1 MEIDEDAAL
10 HIQKVRQHPVIQLRC
25 QNLHEADR
33 TQLFAHAE
41 HPAGL
46 ELKGAGRDK
55 VLGGQPGWSQPVPR
69 KAERLLL
76 VHPQNVVHDV
86 QALKAVQRRSYNAQ
100 PLEVVQEVGFD
111 ALQTG
116 LCGAEVVG
124 LNAEREILGLN
135 EAVVAAG
142 KLILQHTGVLGADAV
157 KLVPAG
163 RNGNAP
169 CKGFLRS
176 REVHKGKLE
185 LHGAVKVVQEIAPRL
200 KDGGL
205 VLILRELVVDV
216 LILDRFG
223 VARVGHT
230 ADAVRPHT
238 LIRDAVLRRFFF
250 LIRSVRSCDGGFDLF
265 SFGAGQ
271 LFLFGQFD
279 TPPGLTGFAAPER
292 HKNCWSY
299 TGAALASGS
308 TRGRCCG

>member
-1 MEIDEDAAL
+1 M
-10 HIQKVRQHPVIQLRC
+10 
-25 QNLHEADR
+25 
-33 TQLFAHAE
+33 
-41 HPAGL
+41 
-46 ELKGAGRDK
+46 
-55 VLGGQPGWSQPVPR
+55 
-69 KAERLLL
+69 
-76 VHPQNVVHDV
+76 
-86 QALKAVQRRSYNAQ
+86 
-100 PLEVVQEVGFD
+100 
-111 ALQTG
+111 
-116 LCGAEVVG
+116 
-124 LNAEREILGLN
+124 
-135 EAVVAAG
+135 
-142 KLILQHTGVLGADAV
+142 
-157 KLVPAG
+157 
-163 RNGNAP
+163 
-169 CKGFLRS
+169 
-176 REVHKGKLE
+176 
-185 LHGAVKVVQEIAPRL
+185 HGAVKVVQEIAPRL

>member
-10 HIQKVRQHPVIQLRC
+10 HIQKVRQHPVIQLWC

-33 TQLFAHAE
+33 AQLFAHAE

-55 VLGGQPGWSQPVPR
+55 VLGGQPGGSQPVPR

-86 QALKAVQRRSYNAQ
+86 QALKAVQRRSHNAQ
-100 PLEVVQEVGFD
+100 PLEVVQKIGFD

-116 LCGAEVVG
+116 LCRAEVVG
-124 LNAEREILGLN
+124 FNAESEILGLN

-157 KLVPAG
+157 KFIPAG

-176 REVHKGKLE
+176 REVHKGKLK

-205 VLILRELVVDV
+205 VLVLRKLVVDV

-223 VARVGHT
+223 VARIGHT
-230 ADAVRPHT
+230 TDAVRPHT
-238 LIRDAVLRRFFF
+238 LIRDAVLRRFFL

-299 TGAALASGS
+299 TGAASASGS

>member
-1 MEIDEDAAL
+1 M
-10 HIQKVRQHPVIQLRC
+10 
-25 QNLHEADR
+25 
-33 TQLFAHAE
+33 
-41 HPAGL
+41 
-46 ELKGAGRDK
+46 
-55 VLGGQPGWSQPVPR
+55 
-69 KAERLLL
+69 
-76 VHPQNVVHDV
+76 
-86 QALKAVQRRSYNAQ
+86 
-100 PLEVVQEVGFD
+100 
-111 ALQTG
+111 
-116 LCGAEVVG
+116 
-124 LNAEREILGLN
+124 
-135 EAVVAAG
+135 
-142 KLILQHTGVLGADAV
+142 
-157 KLVPAG
+157 
-163 RNGNAP
+163 
-169 CKGFLRS
+169 
-176 REVHKGKLE
+176 
-185 LHGAVKVVQEIAPRL
+185 HGAVKVVQEIAPRL

-299 TGAALASGS
+299 TDAASASGS
-308 TRGRCCG
+308 TRGRYCG

>member
-1 MEIDEDAAL
+1 MPDFVLQPRRLCSGTSRTDVHVVPGADGFLLFLNFGFVEIGDFALDGLDGVDLIHRLHMEVDEDAAL

-33 TQLFAHAE
+33 AQLFAHAE

-86 QALKAVQRRSYNAQ
+86 QALEAVQRRSHNAQ

-116 LCGAEVVG
+116 LCRAEVVG

-205 VLILRELVVDV
+205 VLV
-216 LILDRFG
+216 L
-223 VARVGHT
+223 
-230 ADAVRPHT
+230 
-238 LIRDAVLRRFFF
+238 
-250 LIRSVRSCDGGFDLF
+250 
-265 SFGAGQ
+265 
-271 LFLFGQFD
+271 
-279 TPPGLTGFAAPER
+279 
-292 HKNCWSY
+292 
-299 TGAALASGS
+299 
-308 TRGRCCG
+308 

>member
-1 MEIDEDAAL
+1 MEIDKDAAL

-33 TQLFAHAE
+33 AQLFAHAE

-55 VLGGQPGWSQPVPR
+55 VLGGQPGGSQPVPR

-116 LCGAEVVG
+116 LGGAEVVG

-135 EAVVAAG
+135 QAVVAAG
-142 KLILQHTGVLGADAV
+142 KLVLQHTGVLGADAV
-157 KLVPAG
+157 KFVSAG
-163 RNGNAP
+163 RDRNAP

-185 LHGAVKVVQEIAPRL
+185 LHGAVKVVQEIAPRF

-230 ADAVRPHT
+230 ANAVRPHT

-299 TGAALASGS
+299 TDAASAAGS
-308 TRGRCCG
+308 THGRCCG

>member
-33 TQLFAHAE
+33 AQLFAHAE

-55 VLGGQPGWSQPVPR
+55 VLGGQPGGSQPVPR

-86 QALKAVQRRSYNAQ
+86 QALKAVQRRSHNAQ
-100 PLEVVQEVGFD
+100 PLEVVQKIGFD

-116 LCGAEVVG
+116 LGSAEVVG

-176 REVHKGKLE
+176 REVHKGKLK

-205 VLILRELVVDV
+205 VLV
-216 LILDRFG
+216 L
-223 VARVGHT
+223 
-230 ADAVRPHT
+230 
-238 LIRDAVLRRFFF
+238 
-250 LIRSVRSCDGGFDLF
+250 
-265 SFGAGQ
+265 
-271 LFLFGQFD
+271 
-279 TPPGLTGFAAPER
+279 
-292 HKNCWSY
+292 
-299 TGAALASGS
+299 
-308 TRGRCCG
+308 

>member
-10 HIQKVRQHPVIQLRC
+10 HIQKIRQHPVIQLRC
-25 QNLHEADR
+25 QNLHEADC

-55 VLGGQPGWSQPVPR
+55 VLGGQPGGSQPVPR

-86 QALKAVQRRSYNAQ
+86 QALKAVQRRSHNAQ
-100 PLEVVQEVGFD
+100 PLEVVQKIGFD

-116 LCGAEVVG
+116 LGSAEVVG

-163 RNGNAP
+163 RNRNAP
-169 CKGFLRS
+169 CKGFL
-176 REVHKGKLE
+176 
-185 LHGAVKVVQEIAPRL
+185 
-200 KDGGL
+200 
-205 VLILRELVVDV
+205 
-216 LILDRFG
+216 
-223 VARVGHT
+223 
-230 ADAVRPHT
+230 
-238 LIRDAVLRRFFF
+238 
-250 LIRSVRSCDGGFDLF
+250 
-265 SFGAGQ
+265 
-271 LFLFGQFD
+271 
-279 TPPGLTGFAAPER
+279 
-292 HKNCWSY
+292 
-299 TGAALASGS
+299 
-308 TRGRCCG
+308 